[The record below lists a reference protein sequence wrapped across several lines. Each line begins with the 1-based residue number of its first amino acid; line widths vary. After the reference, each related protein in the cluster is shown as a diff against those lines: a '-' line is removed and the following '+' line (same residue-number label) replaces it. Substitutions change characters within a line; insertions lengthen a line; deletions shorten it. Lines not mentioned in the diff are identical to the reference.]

1 MKISWRR
8 CSALVPLLVVI
19 LLASCSLPVDRP
31 PQAPAVPSKLS
42 PANEVF
48 DIEQEELKV
57 LWPHELGQLTANRR
71 LRDIYCAGRKVVIE
85 AQDGEI
91 HVLNALTGEWEATT
105 VLRDKLSRAPVAL
118 GDTLILIVGNTL
130 FAYDTAEDALSE
142 GYNPGFALFTPPQ
155 LFRDGL
161 ILAGGNGHLAFLTLT
176 ADKQTYLASLD
187 GPIFEQPVITG
198 GRLYAA
204 ASGDKVIAWDLDNQV
219 ELWRWRPPDPS
230 VISTGVAVY
239 DNRVYVGDSR
249 GIVYSLKTDYGQQTW
264 QRMVGAPVTGKLA
277 VVESKLLVFTNK
289 PNVVCL
295 EAGEGRQELWQYAG
309 AKELL
314 AVGKEVV
321 YLLTDDHSVAAVSIE
336 TGEERWRDPL
346 PPDCKVVGDPQRPV
360 LYLANS
366 GGSIVALAEL
376 D

>member
-1 MKISWRR
+1 
-8 CSALVPLLVVI
+8 
-19 LLASCSLPVDRP
+19 
-31 PQAPAVPSKLS
+31 
-42 PANEVF
+42 
-48 DIEQEELKV
+48 
-57 LWPHELGQLTANRR
+57 
-71 LRDIYCAGRKVVIE
+71 
-85 AQDGEI
+85 
-91 HVLNALTGEWEATT
+91 
-105 VLRDKLSRAPVAL
+105 
-118 GDTLILIVGNTL
+118 
-130 FAYDTAEDALSE
+130 
-142 GYNPGFALFTPPQ
+142 
-155 LFRDGL
+155 
-161 ILAGGNGHLAFLTLT
+161 
-176 ADKQTYLASLD
+176 
-187 GPIFEQPVITG
+187 
-198 GRLYAA
+198 
-204 ASGDKVIAWDLDNQV
+204 
-219 ELWRWRPPDPS
+219 
-230 VISTGVAVY
+230 
-239 DNRVYVGDSR
+239 RVYVGDSR

-346 PPDCKVVGDPQRPV
+346 PPDCKVVGDPRRPV